1 MEEYLSLSCSGTGVN
16 RLRVRIFLIFFIF
29 GLIVM
34 STPPVFAKNFEA
46 LKHIPTIDIVR
57 EAATGPTLRLLFEQE
72 RAETFAKLEA
82 LDPDMKALMWLCFLD
97 QRWGRDGLHTY
108 FFMFG
113 GDFAPQ
119 VLAALRHAKME
130 REATVFGEAMDL
142 FGPIYPTDLK
152 EREKHFAWSR
162 PGRKVDESTTIPNE
176 LNAFDQAL
184 MEKGGEFGTQ
194 HNYAKRIAAYVE
206 NTPSLMAWADKARTE
221 MTDEQRLNW
230 LLRQLTVNSWERA
243 SDEIATWPQPY
254 RQLFLLELFNAEM
267 LNGGVHQFFSNSSG
281 DFAVEVVATMR
292 DVGLPRHAAALQ
304 RSVDMFEKPYP
315 SNRDVRHMR
324 YFSKEWSDWD
334 ERLNEPTGDVD
345 DGEIIDKMMDIARQG
360 EFLPR

>member
-1 MEEYLSLSCSGTGVN
+1 
-16 RLRVRIFLIFFIF
+16 
-29 GLIVM
+29 M
-34 STPPVFAKNFEA
+34 SIPPVSAKNFDL
-46 LKHIPTIDIVR
+46 LKRIPTIDVVR
-57 EAATGPTLRLLFEQE
+57 DAALGPTLRLLFEKE

-119 VLAALRHAKME
+119 VLAALRHAGME
-130 REATVFGEAMDL
+130 REATVFAQAMGL
-142 FGPIYPTDLK
+142 FGPVYPTDLK
-152 EREKHFAWSR
+152 EREKRFAWST
-162 PGRKVDESTTIPNE
+162 PGRQVDESTMIPNE
-176 LNAFDQAL
+176 PNAFDRAL
-184 MEKGGEFGTQ
+184 MEKSGEFGTQ
-194 HNYAKRIAAYVE
+194 RDLAKRIAAYVE
-206 NTPSLMAWADKARTE
+206 NTPSLIAWADKARAE

-230 LLRQLTVNSWERA
+230 LLDQLTVSSWESA
-243 SDEIATWPQPY
+243 SAEIAAWPQPY
-254 RQLFLLELFNAEM
+254 RQIFLLELFNAEM

-315 SNRDVRHMR
+315 SDRNVRHMR
-324 YFSKEWSDWD
+324 YFSKEWSEWD
-334 ERLNEPTGDVD
+334 ERLNESTGDVD
-345 DGEIIDKMMDIARQG
+345 DGEIINKMIEIAKRNG
-360 EFLPR
+360 LLPR